1 MQKKLLAAAVLSAF
15 AGAASAQSANVT
27 LYGTLQGSF
36 EFASATGADTSAAG
50 ASTSSTRGTP
60 AFASTGISA
69 GTYNANAANQGIRT
83 RMNPAGSNFGLRG
96 TEDLGNGL
104 SAWFQI
110 EMATTL
116 GAPPPNAGV
125 NHGNAVSFRNTA
137 VGVRSRTWGSIGV
150 GSWDTPFNLIA
161 VSTAQANGRS
171 GAAST
176 GMQSNLLGATTF
188 GYGAWSAQSAASAC
202 AAAGGGAAGAGCFNY
217 GTNFD
222 RRERGGLMWWSP
234 NWSGFEARVH
244 YHATMDSGAITGGN
258 RVNGSALKPSI
269 WSMSLAYNNGPL
281 AIGYGYDRQDDLLA
295 YAAQLSSP
303 AANVG
308 GMGAGTGTG
317 AWSIPVQPTTANAN
331 SIDGSKGTGHRLG
344 GKYAFNLGGGS
355 SLGLSAMWESLK
367 WTMSYVGT
375 PAATTA
381 NLTEL
386 KKTAWRLQANY
397 STGAHFFGIEYT
409 KANDLKG
416 SVNNAA
422 GTANSFNG
430 GGSAARGIILSYNY
444 MLSKR
449 SSVTAYYTDIRNDT
463 NANYSGIVFGG
474 MAGVAAGADPK
485 YYGLYLRH
493 SF

>member
-1 MQKKLLAAAVLSAF
+1 MQKKLLVAAVLSAF

-36 EFASATGADTSAAG
+36 EFASATGADGSLAG
-50 ASTSSTRGTP
+50 TSTSSTRGGAVGGANMAYTANP
-60 AFASTGISA
+60 ASQST
-69 GTYNANAANQGIRT
+69 RT
-83 RMNPAGSNFGLRG
+83 RMNPAGSNFGIRG

-116 GAPPPNAGV
+116 GAPPPNAAL
-125 NHGNAVSFRNTA
+125 NHGNAPSFRNTA
-137 VGVRSRTWGSIGV
+137 MGVRSRTWGSLGF

-176 GMQSNLLGATTF
+176 GLQANLLGTTTLA
-188 GYGAWSAQSAASAC
+188 YGAFSGQNAANAC
-202 AAAGGGAAGAGCFNY
+202 TAAVGGGANTCFNY

-234 NWSGFEARVH
+234 NWNGFEARVH
-244 YHATMDSGAITGGN
+244 YHATMDGNAVTASN
-258 RVNGSALKPSI
+258 RVNGGPGLKPSI
-269 WSMSLAYNNGPL
+269 WSMSLAYTNGPL

-295 YAAQLSSP
+295 YGVNLAGGIAAT
-303 AANVG
+303 
-308 GMGAGTGTG
+308 GTGTG
-317 AWSIPVQPTTANAN
+317 SWAMTASATAGGTNI
-331 SIDGSKGTGHRLG
+331 SSSKGTGHRLG

-355 SLGLSAMWESLK
+355 SLGISALWESLK
-367 WTMSYVGT
+367 WTMSYTG
-375 PAATTA
+375 ATVA
-381 NLTEL
+381 DLSEL
-386 KKTAWRLQANY
+386 KKTSWRVQGNY
-397 STGAHFFGIEYT
+397 STGPHFVGLEYT
-409 KANDLKG
+409 RAGDLKG
-416 SVNNAA
+416 SIT
-422 GTANSFNG
+422 GTAGNSFNG
-430 GGSAARGIILSYNY
+430 TGTRAHGWILSYNY

-449 SSVTAYYTDIRNDT
+449 SSITAYYTSITNDT

-474 MAGVAAGADPK
+474 IATAAGADPK
-485 YYGLYLRH
+485 YYGIYVRH

>member
-36 EFASATGADTSAAG
+36 EFASATGADSTAAAPAG
-50 ASTSSTRGTP
+50 VNSSTRG
-60 AFASTGISA
+60 ATGLSA
-69 GTYNANAANQGIRT
+69 GGAGGSGLTYLANASSQSTRT

-125 NHGNAVSFRNTA
+125 NHGNAPSFRNTA
-137 VGVRSRTWGSIGV
+137 VGVRSRTWGSIGF
-150 GSWDTPFNLIA
+150 GHWDTPFNLIA
-161 VSTAQANGRS
+161 VSTAQANGRT

-176 GMQSNLLGATTF
+176 GVQANLLGATTLA
-188 GYGAWSAQSAASAC
+188 YGAWSAQNAASAC
-202 AAAGGGAAGAGCFNY
+202 TAAAVAAIGCFNY

-234 NWSGFEARVH
+234 NWNGFEARVH
-244 YHATMDSGAITGGN
+244 YHATMDANAITASN
-258 RVNGSALKPSI
+258 RVNGGPGLKPSI
-269 WSMSLAYNNGPL
+269 WSMSIAYTNGPL

-295 YAAQLSSP
+295 YAMNAQGGI
-303 AANVG
+303 AAT
-308 GMGAGTGTG
+308 GTGTG
-317 AWSIPVQPTTANAN
+317 SWAVTAGAGAGAV
-331 SIDGSKGTGHRLG
+331 SPSSSKGTGHRLG

-355 SLGLSAMWESLK
+355 SLGISGLWESLK
-367 WTMSYVGT
+367 WTMSYNGT
-375 PAATTA
+375 LLGAD
-381 NLTEL
+381 LSSLE
-386 KKTAWRLQANY
+386 KKAWRVQGNY
-397 STGAHFFGIEYT
+397 STGAHFIGLEYT
-409 KANDLKG
+409 RAGELKG
-416 SVNNAA
+416 SIAGPANN
-422 GTANSFNG
+422 TFNG
-430 GGSAARGIILSYNY
+430 GGTKAHGWILSYNY
-444 MLSKR
+444 MMSKR
-449 SSVTAYYTDIRNDT
+449 TSMTAYYTSITNDT

-474 MAGVAAGADPK
+474 IATAAGADPK
-485 YYGLYLRH
+485 YYGVYLRH